1 MTRTV
6 LIAGLWLAY
15 TGCAIDRQDGAQ
27 DSGGS
32 DDAIERAELS
42 GSLSPRR
49 APPGL
54 FTLSNDAAANQ
65 VWSYLRAPD
74 GSISL
79 TGSFDTGGRGDG
91 SIVAASQDALVFDA
105 RMQRLFAANVGDN
118 TISML
123 AIDDAGT
130 LSSLSTVASGGI
142 RPVSIAVHD
151 DTVYVLNQGD
161 LAAADGTPAGVN
173 ISGFRVEGDGLVPIA
188 GSTQPLSAASN
199 VAPTDITFTPDG
211 RFLIVAELFTSHLD
225 TFRVV
230 QGVAQPGNF
239 QPSAGAL
246 PFAFDFSPEGFLVV
260 AEIGNPDP
268 TAHASSVS
276 SYAISNTGTLTPVT
290 AALPIFQDAACW
302 IATAGRFA
310 YIVNFGSATITGV
323 EVSEN
328 GGMTLLDDDGVT
340 ATTGPAAIDVA
351 LSPDRSY
358 LYALAAGS
366 HTISSFALGAD
377 GSLTARAESSVVPA
391 DAAGLVAR

>member
-6 LIAGLWLAY
+6 LIAGLWLVY

-32 DDAIERAELS
+32 AERAELS
-42 GSLSPRR
+42 GSLGPRR

-54 FTLSNDAAANQ
+54 YTLSNDTAANQ

-74 GSISL
+74 GSISR
-79 TGSFDTGGRGDG
+79 TGSFDTGGKGDG
-91 SIVAASQDALVFDA
+91 SIVAASQDALVFDD
-105 RMQRLFAANVGDN
+105 RVQRLFAANVGDN

-123 AIDDAGT
+123 AIDGAGT

-161 LAAADGTPAGVN
+161 LAAANGAPAGVS

-199 VAPTDITFTPDG
+199 VFPTDITFTPDG
-211 RFLIVAELFTSHLD
+211 RFLVVAELFTSHLD

-260 AEIGNPDP
+260 AEVGNPDP

-366 HTISSFALGAD
+366 HTISTFALGTD
-377 GSLTARAESSVVPA
+377 GSLTARTESSDVPA